1 MNKKLFWLY
10 VTSLSRSIRLVMFEK
25 YNFMLMLFWWLFTF
39 IIAFVTRSL
48 YPGAGLVVVG
58 LAFFTQKRV
67 YRFMER
73 FKSSLIK
80 IGDYV
85 EFVEDTESSY
95 VQKFK
100 TAKVLRKMRG
110 EDVAITGLFDESLIP
125 MYTHFYLVE
134 MEDKNII
141 VPYEWI
147 LSIDMEG
154 LAEL

>member
-10 VTSLSRSIRLVMFEK
+10 VTSLSRSIRLVIFEK
-25 YNFMLMLFWWLFTF
+25 YNFVLMLLWWLLTF
-39 IIAFVTRSL
+39 SVAFVTRSL

-67 YRFMER
+67 YKFMDR
-73 FKSSLIK
+73 FKSGLIK
-80 IGDYV
+80 IDDFV
-85 EFVEDTESSY
+85 EFAEDTENSY

-100 TAKVLRKMRG
+100 TAKILRKMRG
-110 EDVAITGLFDESLIP
+110 EDVVITGLFDEALIP

-134 MEDKNII
+134 MKDKNII
-141 VPYEWI
+141 IAYEWI